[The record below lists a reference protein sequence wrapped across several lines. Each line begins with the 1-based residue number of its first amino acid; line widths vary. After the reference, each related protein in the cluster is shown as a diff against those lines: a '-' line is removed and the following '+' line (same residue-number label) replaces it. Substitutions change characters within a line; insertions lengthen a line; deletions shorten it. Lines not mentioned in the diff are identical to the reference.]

1 MTSEQI
7 IEDVRKNKEMKNY
20 SLLDMH
26 LYLVIKQ
33 ILVMY
38 FNNQISKEQANIQKT
53 KAVKMYEDNKKQY
66 EFMESMWQ
74 EHIDNI
80 IPTENLR
87 VKLRKQLL
95 ELKSTA
101 TDVAEIC
108 SQYTEI
114 IDTCIKL
121 IEIYSGEKFV

>member
-1 MTSEQI
+1 MTSQQI
-7 IEDVRKNKEMKNY
+7 IQDATKNKEMKNY

-53 KAVKMYEDNKKQY
+53 RAVKMYEDNKKQY

-87 VKLRKQLL
+87 IKLRKQLL
-95 ELKSTA
+95 NMKTTYEDTTEACLELN
-101 TDVAEIC
+101 EIV
-108 SQYTEI
+108 
-114 IDTCIKL
+114 DTCIKL
-121 IEIYSGEKFV
+121 IEIYSGERFV